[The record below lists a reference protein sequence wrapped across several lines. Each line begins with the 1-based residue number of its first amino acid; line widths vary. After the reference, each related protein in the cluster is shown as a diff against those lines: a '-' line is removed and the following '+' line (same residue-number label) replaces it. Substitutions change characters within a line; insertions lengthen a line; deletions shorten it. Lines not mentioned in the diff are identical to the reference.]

1 MSNVTLAVYI
11 EKLVTEKGRDFNAPL
26 AQFEKVGHHDL
37 SYATLAE
44 FSASMPVSIQE
55 DIRKNLTNLDFHNAD
70 IFDYL
75 DHLLNGMIVATG
87 MNQYGGLAETKLGDI
102 VME

>member
-1 MSNVTLAVYI
+1 
-11 EKLVTEKGRDFNAPL
+11 
-26 AQFEKVGHHDL
+26 
-37 SYATLAE
+37 
-44 FSASMPVSIQE
+44 MPVSIQE

-70 IFDYL
+70 VFDYL

-102 VME
+102 VMEVNSTQRERALTPLTRGYTLVQTSTIECEDVELVGSAV